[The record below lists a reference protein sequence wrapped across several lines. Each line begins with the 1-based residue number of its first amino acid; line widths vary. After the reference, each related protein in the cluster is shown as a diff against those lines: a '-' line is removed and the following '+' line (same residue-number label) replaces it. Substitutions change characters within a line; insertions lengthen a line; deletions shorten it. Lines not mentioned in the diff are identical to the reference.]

1 MEGRASIREGGPA
14 LSPGSRRDCGG
25 TLAGWEAGGEAAP
38 HYHLGPGGVHS
49 RGQNWGA
56 MAWGCCILRHSV
68 NPPQHAGVSPGIQPG
83 LAVPGT
89 AAAARGK
96 NRTWNSLAACEIWLV
111 SEKTRKEKEE
121 ENSLNQATEKQSF
134 LRTSLKG
141 KTSLLQARSP

>member
-1 MEGRASIREGGPA
+1 M
-14 LSPGSRRDCGG
+14 
-25 TLAGWEAGGEAAP
+25 
-38 HYHLGPGGVHS
+38 
-49 RGQNWGA
+49 
-56 MAWGCCILRHSV
+56 

-141 KTSLLQARSP
+141 KASLLQASAGVLDYRAQVGLMQVAGVQPGAPGSFRGCV